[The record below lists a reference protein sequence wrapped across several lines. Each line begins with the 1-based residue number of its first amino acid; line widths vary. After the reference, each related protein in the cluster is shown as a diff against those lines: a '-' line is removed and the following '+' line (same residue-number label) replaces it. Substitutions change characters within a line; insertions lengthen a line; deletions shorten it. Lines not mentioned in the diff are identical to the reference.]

1 MKFTVEQFAEAN
13 NVEKP
18 VAYGLL
24 RFLAEKNIVTTEKAP
39 KEAGKR
45 GKPAVIYDVPLTVA
59 LSLNVTE
66 YVAPALAPVAEVQP
80 TETVSTETVST
91 DAQPS
96 A

>member
-24 RFLAEKNIVTTEKAP
+24 RFLAEKNIVTTDKAP

-66 YVAPALAPVAEVQP
+66 YVAPTPVAEVQP
-80 TETVSTETVST
+80 AETVSTETVST